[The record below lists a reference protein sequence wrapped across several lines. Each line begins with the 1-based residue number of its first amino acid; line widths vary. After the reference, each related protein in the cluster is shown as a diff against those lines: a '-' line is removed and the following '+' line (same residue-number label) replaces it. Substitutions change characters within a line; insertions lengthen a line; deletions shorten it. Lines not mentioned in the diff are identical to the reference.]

1 MPESSTE
8 LEELRRRV
16 EEQSQRIDELQ
27 DALHTL
33 SIAVQ
38 YREEEPYLAFL
49 AEHGI
54 AGLRRVALMMAIA
67 GVLSRAQGEVLP
79 LGSGARDEL
88 LPDYPALAEAY
99 SPEPIDWEEA
109 VRIVGEVLGS
119 EHLGKQALE
128 AHHARGLGLE
138 GHQALASRSGIQ
150 RRNT

>member
-33 SIAVQ
+33 SIAVR

-79 LGSGARDEL
+79 LGSGACDEL

-99 SPEPIDWEEA
+99 SSEPIDWEEA

>member
-1 MPESSTE
+1 MPKSCTE

-54 AGLRRVALMMAIA
+54 AGRRRVVLMMAIA

-99 SPEPIDWEEA
+99 SPGPIDWDEA
-109 VRIVGEVLGS
+109 VHIVGEVLGS

-128 AHHARGLGLE
+128 AHRARGLGRE
-138 GHQALASRSGIQ
+138 GHQALTSCSDIPPRD
-150 RRNT
+150 T